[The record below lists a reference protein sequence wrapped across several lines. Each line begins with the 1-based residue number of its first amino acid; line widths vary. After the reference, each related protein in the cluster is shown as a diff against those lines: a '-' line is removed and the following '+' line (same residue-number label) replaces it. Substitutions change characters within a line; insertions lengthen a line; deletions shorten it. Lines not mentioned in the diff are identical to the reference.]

1 MKITKQ
7 LIRKNHMKP
16 IKNTIEL
23 IEIKDPNIRISQI
36 LGNEKLIGIL
46 EKLNYPKMIKYRV
59 QKDSEISIPDCQ

>member
-1 MKITKQ
+1 
-7 LIRKNHMKP
+7 MKP